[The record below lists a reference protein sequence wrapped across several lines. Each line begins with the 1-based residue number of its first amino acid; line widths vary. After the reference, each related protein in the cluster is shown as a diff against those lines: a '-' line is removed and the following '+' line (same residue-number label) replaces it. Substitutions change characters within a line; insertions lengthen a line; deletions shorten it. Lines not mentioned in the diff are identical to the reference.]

1 MKHTI
6 KRAVLYIA
14 GSAVILA
21 VATVLE
27 LLFMRLETRTIGGK
41 LLFLL
46 LLNLNVLA
54 LSWLVVVV
62 GRHLVRLAVERRKGV
77 RGHKFKTKIVAF
89 FVVLISIPSGLLF
102 VVASGL
108 GANYIDRFF
117 TPQFRQP
124 IESSLRMAKTVY
136 DMERKRALRYA
147 EAASAGYSLPP
158 GYVLMFMKE
167 MPEEP
172 SASVRAAFE
181 GRKETEVISSP
192 DGDIVRAA
200 VPLSPEDPW
209 GGVLIVQTLVNQGI
223 TQSIESMKTAY
234 EDYIHLEAWRAPL
247 KLNYLLLLGF
257 FSLIIIFAALWV
269 SLKIAG
275 WITEPVKGLSHA
287 TEEVARGNLDVSVKS
302 SRQDELG
309 LLVESFN
316 RMVREM
322 KQDKESLERAYQN
335 LENIV
340 SNIQSGVITLDGEG
354 FVRQINASACEVLNI
369 SSGDVMG
376 RNYSEL
382 LSGISSEELQKVIKG
397 INLRTFKNLDQE
409 VWIEKGGIKVLLRV
423 SIISLRDAGGE
434 HLGLL
439 VVLDDLTEFV
449 KAQRALAWQ
458 EVARRLAHEIKN
470 PLTPIKLSTERM
482 LKKWQKKDP
491 AFDRIFERSS
501 ETIIREVD
509 GLKRLVDEFSRLG
522 KMPVIK
528 RVPTA
533 LGPMVKEVATLYRD
547 YKDLEIQV
555 DVPGEMPLAL
565 LDSEQFKRVL
575 INLFDNAIE
584 AMQNKG
590 RIKVNVGMKDEND
603 RFFISVADE
612 GSGIKDEHKDR
623 LFQPYFSTKEDGTGL
638 GLAIAHRIVDEHG
651 GSIRVKDNSPR
662 GIVFTVELPAKEA

>member
-124 IESSLRMAKTVY
+124 IES
-136 DMERKRALRYA
+136 
-147 EAASAGYSLPP
+147 
-158 GYVLMFMKE
+158 VLMFMKE